1 MPPACRRRA
10 ALSAAS
16 SRRHATRRPAAVP
29 EGNRRQHSLPL
40 SARLL
45 PLAVVGE
52 GALALAGG
60 SWLYAGGHAVRLGAI
75 GPGILAGLGGAAAFI
90 AVQAWL
96 QYGAPR
102 IGPVRQLRQI
112 QRCVFQPLFAP
123 LSIAELVA
131 ISALAGVGEEIFF
144 RGAVQSAF
152 GWPIA
157 TIAFGLCHLGVTRR
171 SWVLGVWATAAGA
184 ALAAL
189 AIATNGLVAP
199 IVAHAVYDLAAL
211 VWLKHT
217 AHRAARGGA

>member
-1 MPPACRRRA
+1 MAPA
-10 ALSAAS
+10 S
-16 SRRHATRRPAAVP
+16 V
-29 EGNRRQHSLPL
+29 
-40 SARLL
+40 LL

-60 SWLYAGGHAVRLGAI
+60 LWLYAGGYSVRLGDA
-75 GPGILAGLGGAAAFI
+75 GTGLAAGLGGAAAL
-90 AVQAWL
+90 AAGQAWL

-102 IGPVRQLRQI
+102 IAPVRRLREI
-112 QRCVFQPLFAP
+112 QQRVFQPLFAP
-123 LSIAELVA
+123 LSVAELAA

-157 TIAFGLCHLGVTRR
+157 TIAFGLCHLGLTRR
-171 SWVLGVWATAAGA
+171 GWVLGVWATAAGA
-184 ALAAL
+184 GLAAL

-211 VWLKHT
+211 LWLKHEAGGRT
-217 AHRAARGGA
+217 RGRAAGEED